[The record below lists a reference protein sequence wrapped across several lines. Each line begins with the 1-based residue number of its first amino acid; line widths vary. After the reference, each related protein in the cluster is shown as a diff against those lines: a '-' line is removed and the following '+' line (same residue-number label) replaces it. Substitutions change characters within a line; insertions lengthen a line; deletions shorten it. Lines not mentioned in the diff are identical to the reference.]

1 MNQRERLTKLLLKQ
15 SLISL
20 LKDKSISQISV
31 KELCS
36 SAGINRST
44 FYLHY
49 ANAYELLEDAER
61 EIISNTSNY
70 LDKIESGDGGVTYI
84 LAFLD
89 YIKKNEELFAVMLL
103 TSKDNIL
110 FPKRLLNEI
119 LKNIDNQ
126 LRLSIPDCVKRYTY
140 AYLVNGSLAII
151 QEWIQ
156 EGFITSSSELARLIF
171 SLADHSLMAF
181 KPMEGQQ

>member
-15 SLISL
+15 SLIRL
-20 LKDKSISQISV
+20 LQDKEISQISV
-31 KELCS
+31 KELCT

-49 ANAYELLEDAER
+49 ANAYELLDNVEQ
-61 EIISNTSNY
+61 EIIDNTNEY
-70 LDKIESGDGGVTYI
+70 LIKIEASESAVTYI

-89 YIKKNEELFAVMLL
+89 YIKRNEELFTVMLFK
-103 TSKDNIL
+103 TNDDVF

-119 LKNIDNQ
+119 LMSIDNHLQ
-126 LRLSIPDCVKRYTY
+126 LKIPEDMKPFTY

-151 QEWIQ
+151 KEWIRTK
-156 EGFITSSSELARLIF
+156 FTVSSHELAQLICA
-171 SLADHSLMAF
+171 LNDHALMAF
-181 KPMEGQQ
+181 KASDKK

>member
-20 LKDKSISQISV
+20 LKEKNISQISV
-31 KELCS
+31 KELCT

-49 ANAYELLEDAER
+49 ANAYELLEHVEQ
-61 EIISNTSNY
+61 EIIDNTSEY
-70 LDKIESGDGGVTYI
+70 LEKIEANDRGITYI

-89 YIKKNEELFAVMLL
+89 YIKKNDDLFAVMLL
-103 TSKDNIL
+103 KSNDNVL
-110 FPKRLLNEI
+110 FSKRLLNEI
-119 LKNIDNQ
+119 LMNIDNHLQ
-126 LRLSIPDCVKRYTY
+126 LDVPENMKRFTY

-151 QEWIQ
+151 QEWIL
-156 EGFITSSSELARLIF
+156 GKFIISSNELAQLIF
-171 SLADHSLMAF
+171 SLADHSLLAF
-181 KPMEGQQ
+181 KSSDEN

>member
-1 MNQRERLTKLLLKQ
+1 M
-15 SLISL
+15 
-20 LKDKSISQISV
+20 

-49 ANAYELLEDAER
+49 ANAYELLEYVEQ
-61 EIISNTSNY
+61 EIINNTSNY
-70 LDKIESGDGGVTYI
+70 LDKIEADDRGVPYL

-103 TSKDNIL
+103 TSNENVL
-110 FPKRLLNEI
+110 FPKRLLNEV
-119 LKNIDNQ
+119 LKNIDDQ
-126 LRLSIPDCVKRYTY
+126 LQLNIPERLKRYTY

-171 SLADHSLMAF
+171 YLDDHALLAF
-181 KPMEGQQ
+181 KSMEQL